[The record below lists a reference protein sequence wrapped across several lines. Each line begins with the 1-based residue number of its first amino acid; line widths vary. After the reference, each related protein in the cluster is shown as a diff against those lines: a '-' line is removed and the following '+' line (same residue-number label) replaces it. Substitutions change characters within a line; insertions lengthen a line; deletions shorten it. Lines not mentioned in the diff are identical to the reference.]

1 MRRQV
6 SWPGAGVVAG
16 LTALALLGACQGS
29 SDEPALPPSP
39 AVVTVTMREYRFEI
53 DRTVPRG
60 RVVFRLVNGGRL
72 RHQPDLIPLAEEL
85 PPIDEQVRGQ
95 RRAVITPFAGVA
107 GRDPGEVGTFAVDLE
122 PGQRYAFVC
131 FARDPD
137 DGQSHA
143 LQGMTSEF
151 RPPGKPEPSPAPSV
165 TVAEAT
171 NGPR

>member
-1 MRRQV
+1 MRIRPP
-6 SWPGAGVVAG
+6 SWRRVGVA
-16 LTALALLGACQGS
+16 ALLMVVLGACKGS
-29 SDEPALPPSP
+29 SEEPALPPRP
-39 AVVTVTMREYRFEI
+39 AMVTVTMREYRFEY
-53 DRTVPRG
+53 DPVVPRG
-60 RVVFRLVNGGRL
+60 RVVFRFVNAGRL
-72 RHQPDLIPLAEEL
+72 THQPDLIPLTEDV
-85 PPIDEQVRGQ
+85 PPIDQQVRGE
-95 RRAVITPFAGVA
+95 RRAVVTPFAGIA
-107 GRDPGEVGTFAVDLE
+107 AREPGEAGTFAVDLE

-151 RPPGKPEPSPAPSV
+151 RPPGEREPSPAPSV